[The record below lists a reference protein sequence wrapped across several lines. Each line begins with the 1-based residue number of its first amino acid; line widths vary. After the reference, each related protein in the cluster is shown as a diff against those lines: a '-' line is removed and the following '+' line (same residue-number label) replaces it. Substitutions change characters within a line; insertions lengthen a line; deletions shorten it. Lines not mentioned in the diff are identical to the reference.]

1 MNMKD
6 FIKLN
11 FLVLFL
17 SACQMAPTK
26 VKTEVG
32 GAADITTVYADTRS
46 ALAFST
52 YHPSGAVSLNTDDF
66 IILKNAATQS
76 RVLDPDLDQLVER
89 LARRGISPL
98 KKVKLISTKKDSE
111 ENKKWRWLL
120 AKLDV
125 TNVEFLTLDEYIQQN
140 RPLRPQPEPD
150 RTNTWPVANPEAILK
165 KADSCFVNWS
175 ETECL

>member
-1 MNMKD
+1 MRNI
-6 FIKLN
+6 FFLG
-11 FLVLFL
+11 FLVLALF
-17 SACQMAPTK
+17 SCQLTPTK
-26 VKTEVG
+26 IKQEVG
-32 GAADITTVYADTRS
+32 GVPNPNVVYADTRS
-46 ALAFST
+46 ALAYST
-52 YHPSGAVSLNTDDF
+52 YHPSGVVSLNADDF

-125 TNVEFLTLDEYIQQN
+125 TDVEFLTLDEYIQQN
-140 RPLRPQPEPD
+140 RPLRPQPQPE
-150 RTNTWPVANPEAILK
+150 RANTWPIANQDVILK
-165 KADSCFVNWS
+165 KSQTCFVNWS
-175 ETECL
+175 DSDCQ